1 MSNVCVVIPV
11 HTSSP
16 SEAELISFR
25 QCFNVLSD
33 FDIVVLTTKNVN
45 LSAYGKEGINF
56 NTNLVPNHWLSSIE
70 NYNKMKIDIEFY
82 QIFNKYDFLLTY
94 ELDAYV
100 FENQLNNWISKGFDY
115 VGAPFVELIDQKLAL
130 ISVGNSGFSLRNIQT
145 SLQCLEN
152 LQNVR
157 NTASLVSK
165 FRMRKIVKIIAYF
178 EKYFTNRFFTKIRI
192 ISAFL
197 PGICIHEDI
206 FWTKYIPKLFGD
218 FKIAS
223 VEESLEF
230 SFERFPDLC
239 YKANGNKLPFGCHA
253 WPKHGTEFWQNYIKY

>member
-1 MSNVCVVIPV
+1 MRNACVIIPV

-25 QCFNVLSD
+25 QCFNVLSN
-33 FDIVVLTTKNVN
+33 FDIIVLTTTNVN
-45 LSAYGKEGINF
+45 LSAYRKEVINF

-82 QIFNKYDFLLTY
+82 QIFKKYEFLLTY

-100 FENQLNNWISKGFDY
+100 FEDHLEYWTSQGFDFI
-115 VGAPFVELIDQKLAL
+115 GAPFVELIDQKLTL

-145 SLQCLEN
+145 SLQCLED

-165 FRMRKIVKIIAYF
+165 YRLCKIVKIIAYF

-206 FWTKYIPKLFGD
+206 FWTKYIPRLF
-218 FKIAS
+218 ANYH
-223 VEESLEF
+223 VAPLNESLSF

-239 YKANGNKLPFGCHA
+239 YVSNKFKLPFGCHA
-253 WPKHGTEFWQNYIKY
+253 WPKYGIEFWRKYINS